1 MKKLYFIAM
10 GLFAF
15 QSAQAQLFSDNFD
28 SYTVGQYLGPQSLTW
43 STWSGAEGGA
53 EDAQITANQ
62 SSSAPNSIY
71 LASNAANGGPQD
83 VVLKFGQL
91 YNSGIFTLR
100 NKFYI
105 NNAKKGYYNIQGAMT
120 IGNLWALNVNMDAG
134 QLIIDDGITP
144 NLVVSTYPQATWF
157 ELKIE
162 ANLTLHV
169 WKAYVNGNLI
179 GTWVN
184 GVNSVA
190 SADFFPVQN
199 TQMYIDDVSFNHV
212 PFVVPNL
219 NAMVADLNMGAEIAT
234 QSAAPTVK
242 VVNGGTTPIT
252 SMKVDL
258 IYNGTTQTQN
268 VTGIN
273 LITAGVY
280 NVALPTTTL
289 VAGAQNAVAVVY
301 NVNGAMNDNVS
312 SDDTLTELVDPV
324 VPAVG
329 KMVVGEE
336 GTGTWCQWCPRGAVF
351 MDMFENKYND
361 FWAGIAVHNGDP
373 MTVADYDAGIGTLIA
388 GYPSALVDR
397 LGDVDPSGMS
407 PDFFTRLQTPP
418 VATIVNGANWD
429 SVTRVLNVSVKYTF
443 ALAANGN
450 YKSACVLTE
459 DNVTGSGSGWSQ
471 SNAYAGGNNGVM
483 GGYESLSNPVPAAQM
498 SYDHVARAI
507 APSFS
512 GFAGIFPA
520 TVNVGDVD
528 IVNYTF
534 TLPATWDENE
544 IHIIGM
550 ILDPTG
556 KIDNAGKA
564 TIDEAVAHGFET
576 GLNAGISENMN
587 GALDAA
593 VQLVPNPSFGNT
605 TLILNLKQNSDVGIS
620 VVNVNGKILKK
631 GDFSQLSGAQS
642 IALDAQQLNAGL
654 YLVHVNINGNLTTL
668 RWMVE

>member
-1 MKKLYFIAM
+1 M

-43 STWSGAEGGA
+43 STWSGTEGGA
-53 EDAQITANQ
+53 EDAQITATQ

-190 SADFFPVQN
+190 CTDFFPVQN

-212 PFVVPNL
+212 PFVVPNV

-273 LITAGVY
+273 LTTAGVY
-280 NVALPTTTL
+280 NVVLPTTTL
-289 VAGAQNAVAVVY
+289 VAGAQNAVAVV
-301 NVNGAMNDNVS
+301 
-312 SDDTLTELVDPV
+312 
-324 VPAVG
+324 
-329 KMVVGEE
+329 
-336 GTGTWCQWCPRGAVF
+336 
-351 MDMFENKYND
+351 
-361 FWAGIAVHNGDP
+361 I
-373 MTVADYDAGIGTLIA
+373 
-388 GYPSALVDR
+388 
-397 LGDVDPSGMS
+397 MS
-407 PDFFTRLQTPP
+407 
-418 VATIVNGANWD
+418 
-429 SVTRVLNVSVKYTF
+429 
-443 ALAANGN
+443 
-450 YKSACVLTE
+450 
-459 DNVTGSGSGWSQ
+459 
-471 SNAYAGGNNGVM
+471 M
-483 GGYESLSNPVPAAQM
+483 
-498 SYDHVARAI
+498 AR
-507 APSFS
+507 
-512 GFAGIFPA
+512 
-520 TVNVGDVD
+520 
-528 IVNYTF
+528 
-534 TLPATWDENE
+534 
-544 IHIIGM
+544 
-550 ILDPTG
+550 
-556 KIDNAGKA
+556 
-564 TIDEAVAHGFET
+564 
-576 GLNAGISENMN
+576 
-587 GALDAA
+587 
-593 VQLVPNPSFGNT
+593 
-605 TLILNLKQNSDVGIS
+605 
-620 VVNVNGKILKK
+620 
-631 GDFSQLSGAQS
+631 
-642 IALDAQQLNAGL
+642 
-654 YLVHVNINGNLTTL
+654 
-668 RWMVE
+668 